1 MTALLPP
8 HAMPQQ
14 ATARVIPLRRPDPAP
29 VLPADDGAGAR
40 LRAHGQRRL
49 LVGLIVA
56 SAVLHHFAVSLH
68 LLPARPLVAPPP
80 ETLTVRVLTTPPVIV
95 TPPAP
100 APLTDQI
107 RERIR
112 ERLRPAAPAPV
123 PAPPTPVIA
132 VPRGETPPAFTV
144 PQAERVPETPPSTA
158 PQTATAAPARSG
170 PARAAASYLHNPLP
184 EYPSVA
190 RRYGQEGLVTLE
202 VLVSER
208 GQPLEVKLAKSSG
221 FSTLDQAAVDGVKR
235 WTFTPAK
242 EGDTPVVSRVEV
254 PVRFRLDGR

>member
-1 MTALLPP
+1 
-8 HAMPQQ
+8 MPQQ
-14 ATARVIPLRRPDPAP
+14 STARVIPFRRPDPARA
-29 VLPADDGAGAR
+29 LPADDGAGAR
-40 LRAHGQRRL
+40 LRARRQRRL

-56 SAVLHHFAVSLH
+56 SAVLHHFAAALYQKPV
-68 LLPARPLVAPPP
+68 RPPEPRP
-80 ETLTVRVLTTPPVIV
+80 ETLTVRVVETPPVEV

-100 APLTDQI
+100 RPIT
-107 RERIR
+107 ERIR
-112 ERLRPAAPAPV
+112 ERLRPAAPAPA
-123 PAPPTPVIA
+123 PAPPAPVIA
-132 VPRGETPPAFTV
+132 VPRGETAPAFTV
-144 PQAERVPETPPSTA
+144 PQAERSPETPPSTA
-158 PQTATAAPARSG
+158 PQTASVAPARSG
-170 PARAAASYLHNPLP
+170 PARAAAGYLHNPLP

-190 RRYGQEGLVTLE
+190 RRYGQEGLVTVE

-242 EGDTPVVSRVEV
+242 EGDTAVASRVEV